1 MEPVTIFS
9 AVPFVADDDGNIF
22 CGEPQ
27 EAQSASEAIGRA
39 RRMAATSAG
48 AVAFSRAGDK
58 ATGDFKDGVL
68 LASFGTVPND
78 LTEYLSG

>member
-9 AVPFVADDDGNIF
+9 AVPFLADDDGNVF

-27 EAQSASEAIGRA
+27 EAQSPGDAIRRA
-39 RRMAATSAG
+39 RQLAITTAG
-48 AVAFSRAGDK
+48 AVAFSRAGDM